1 MSVENLIK
9 ELDAVHAQ
17 IKSASTV
24 KEKLALM
31 AARDELMRSLG
42 PARLAQAEHDL
53 NEIKRLE
60 EQQRAKTVQLPRT
73 R

>member
-17 IKSASTV
+17 IKSAATV
-24 KEKLALM
+24 RDKQALM
-31 AARDELMRSLG
+31 AARDELMRTLG
-42 PARLAQAEHDL
+42 TARLAQAEHDL